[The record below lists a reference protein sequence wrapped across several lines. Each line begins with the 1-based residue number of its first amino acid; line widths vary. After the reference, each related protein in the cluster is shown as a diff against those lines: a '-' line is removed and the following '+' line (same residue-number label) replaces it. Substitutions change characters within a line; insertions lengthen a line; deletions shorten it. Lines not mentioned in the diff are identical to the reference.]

1 MLMDFAPYMQSQ
13 SHLNEINFEQV
24 DPKQFSCAVLINNAG
39 SLGDKIKSIPNH
51 TDVDKIREYM
61 DLNITSSI
69 YLT

>member
-1 MLMDFAPYMQSQ
+1 MPFLQYTLPDNLTKIY
-13 SHLNEINFEQV
+13 LKQV

-51 TDVDKIREYM
+51 TDVDKIRMYM
-61 DLNITSSI
+61 DLNITSSF